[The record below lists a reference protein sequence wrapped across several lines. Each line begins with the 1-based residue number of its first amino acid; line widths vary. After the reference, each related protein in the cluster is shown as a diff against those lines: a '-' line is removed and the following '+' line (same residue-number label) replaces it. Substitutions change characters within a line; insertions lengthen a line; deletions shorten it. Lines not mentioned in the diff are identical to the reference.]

1 MHQTPS
7 PGPMPVDAEQWR
19 SDINLS
25 LFVNTYYQYRDLQRL
40 GLSGKRILV
49 VGSGQGLDALVYRWK
64 GYDVTTFDIDNA
76 FEPDVIGSV
85 HDLSQFDNRS
95 FDAVVASHV
104 LEHLPEPFLDKAL
117 AEIARVGS
125 AALVYLPVH
134 GRHLQIRFIPGFKGV
149 DLSFVLD
156 MFNYLESPSGVTPQY
171 MEGQHYWEV
180 GMRGFRVK
188 DLRRR
193 FQQHFEI
200 LSCYR
205 NKDWLPSQNFVLLSK
220 SPRDT

>member
-1 MHQTPS
+1 
-7 PGPMPVDAEQWR
+7 MPVEAEQWR

-76 FEPDVIGSV
+76 FEPDVTGSV
-85 HDLSQFDNRS
+85 HDLSQFDDRS

-134 GRHLQIRFIPGFKGV
+134 GRHLQIRFKPGFKGV

-193 FQQHFEI
+193 FQQNFEV

-220 SPRDT
+220 CSRDK

>member
-1 MHQTPS
+1 MHQIPS
-7 PGPMPVDAEQWR
+7 PGPMPVEAEQWR

-85 HDLSQFDNRS
+85 HDLSQFDDKS

-104 LEHLPEPFLDKAL
+104 LEHLPESFLDKAL
-117 AEIARVGS
+117 AEIARVGNG
-125 AALVYLPVH
+125 AIIYLPVH
-134 GRHLQIRFIPGFKGV
+134 GRHIQLRLIPGFGGIDV
-149 DLSFVLD
+149 SFTLD
-156 MFNYLESPSGVTPQY
+156 MFNYFEKPDGKSARY
-171 MEGQHYWEV
+171 MDGHHYWEV
-180 GMRGFRVK
+180 GMRGFRVA
-188 DLRRR
+188 DLKRR
-193 FQQHFEI
+193 FGRYFDI
-200 LSCYR
+200 IKCYR
-205 NKDWLPSQNFVLLSK
+205 NKDWLPSQNFVMRPKDL
-220 SPRDT
+220 